1 MLNRPQFSPPS
12 ETPLSQ
18 PKYSKQILVKGPIV
32 TQQISVPLGGMELQV
47 DTFHA
52 DSAGVFYELQNL

>member
-1 MLNRPQFSPPS
+1 VGASKSP
-12 ETPLSQ
+12 
-18 PKYSKQILVKGPIV
+18 